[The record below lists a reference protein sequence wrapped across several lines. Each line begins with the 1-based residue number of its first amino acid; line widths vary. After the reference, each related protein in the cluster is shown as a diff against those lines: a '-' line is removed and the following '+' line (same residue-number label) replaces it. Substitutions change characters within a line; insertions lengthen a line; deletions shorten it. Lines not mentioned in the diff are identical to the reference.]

1 MTPLLKL
8 SNEIKASL
16 LLICYCIIIIKV
28 YFTIKILYLNTF
40 LLQVT
45 NRQTSKTVNTIP
57 VETPVMITTNE
68 LVDGVISNVDLLPV
82 TALESVTPINM
93 RI

>member
-1 MTPLLKL
+1 MTK
-8 SNEIKASL
+8 
-16 LLICYCIIIIKV
+16 
-28 YFTIKILYLNTF
+28 
-40 LLQVT
+40 
-45 NRQTSKTVNTIP
+45 RQTSKTVNTIP

-68 LVDGVISNVDLLPV
+68 LVDGVISKVDLLPV

>member
-1 MTPLLKL
+1 M
-8 SNEIKASL
+8 
-16 LLICYCIIIIKV
+16 
-28 YFTIKILYLNTF
+28 
-40 LLQVT
+40 QVT

-68 LVDGVISNVDLLPV
+68 LVDGVISKVDLLPV

-93 RI
+93 RIERWRHQIILDELYLIFNIMYYM

>member
-1 MTPLLKL
+1 M
-8 SNEIKASL
+8 
-16 LLICYCIIIIKV
+16 
-28 YFTIKILYLNTF
+28 
-40 LLQVT
+40 QVT

-68 LVDGVISNVDLLPV
+68 LVDGVISKVDLLPV

-93 RI
+93 RIERWRHQIILDESFNIYLIFNIMYYM